1 MYEMEG
7 PQLGALASPAGC
19 PADFAHVTCT
29 ARGWAQ
35 WHRAASRPAPLSD
48 CSGTGTVLA
57 VNEFL
62 RPPRQRAQGL
72 SPNNSMILFRSR
84 LRGQDTLP
92 LTGLTGILCWSPAAH
107 SKCRERS
114 VPRSACA
121 CPRTAVRPPHV

>member
-19 PADFAHVTCT
+19 PADFAHITCT

-35 WHRAASRPAPLSD
+35 RRRAASRPAPLSD

-62 RPPRQRAQGL
+62 RPPRHRAQGL
-72 SPNNSMILFRSR
+72 SPNNSMILFPSR
-84 LRGQDTLP
+84 LQG
-92 LTGLTGILCWSPAAH
+92 
-107 SKCRERS
+107 
-114 VPRSACA
+114 
-121 CPRTAVRPPHV
+121 